1 MLEMEVLMMIT
12 GLIVAFAAGFIT
24 ALALVATSLL
34 AYKNVETD
42 SEHAAVQELSR
53 EMQKIHPVV

>member
-1 MLEMEVLMMIT
+1 MMIT

-34 AYKNVETD
+34 AYKYAD
-42 SEHAAVQELSR
+42 SDAEHTAVQDMSR